1 MNDSDLDMTDVA
13 DRVQDCA
20 REIGKLTKAI
30 TGNASTAPVVNVAA
44 PNVSVAAPHVSV
56 PSPKVVV
63 TTPVTVIKESV
74 QQWTFEVTSRD
85 YNGYIKTFTATP
97 VIN

>member
-13 DRVQDCA
+13 DRLQDCA

-30 TGNASTAPVVNVAA
+30 TGNASTAPVVN
-44 PNVSVAAPHVSV
+44 VAAPHVSV

>member
-1 MNDSDLDMTDVA
+1 VNDSDLDMTDVA

-30 TGNASTAPVVNVAA
+30 TGNASTAPVVN
-44 PNVSVAAPHVSV
+44 VAAPHVSV

>member
-30 TGNASTAPVVNVAA
+30 TGNASTAPVVN
-44 PNVSVAAPHVSV
+44 VAAPHVSV

-97 VIN
+97 VINL

>member
-13 DRVQDCA
+13 DRLQDCA

-30 TGNASTAPVVNVAA
+30 TPNASTAPVVN
-44 PNVSVAAPHVSV
+44 VAAPHVSV

-97 VIN
+97 VINL

>member
-30 TGNASTAPVVNVAA
+30 TGNASTAPVVN
-44 PNVSVAAPHVSV
+44 VAAPHVSV